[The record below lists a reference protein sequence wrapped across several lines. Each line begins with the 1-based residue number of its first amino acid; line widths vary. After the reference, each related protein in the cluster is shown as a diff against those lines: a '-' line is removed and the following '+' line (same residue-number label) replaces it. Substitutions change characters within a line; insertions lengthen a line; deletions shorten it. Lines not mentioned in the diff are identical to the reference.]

1 MLPPLVL
8 AAGPVIGNQ
17 IIQIIK
23 DSAFLTIIA
32 LPELTHAASSIQ
44 SRHYVPFAAF
54 ITAVLLYWVLCLVV
68 EAGVSSIDRL
78 ADGAAIGAADG
89 RRAAT
94 VLDVAGVSKSFGDAR
109 SAVRRQLPGR
119 QGRDG
124 LRARSVG
131 LGQVDPAAL
140 HQLAGA
146 ARCRPDLSERRSKSA
161 SPAAGVVMSDRD
173 LSRIRTRIGMVFQHF
188 ALWPH
193 LTVLQNLMEAPVQ
206 VQKRPKAEVRDE
218 ALALLAKVGLSDK
231 RDVFPAQLS
240 GGQKQRVGIARAL
253 AMRPDLLLFDEPTSA
268 LDPELVGEVLVVMRE
283 LAREG
288 MTMVVVTH
296 EMGFARDA
304 ATRVLFLD
312 RGRVVETAAPERFFA
327 SPETERARQFLQR
340 YAGHAANGGR

>member
-1 MLPPLVL
+1 MD
-8 AAGPVIGNQ
+8 G
-17 IIQIIK
+17 
-23 DSAFLTIIA
+23 
-32 LPELTHAASSIQ
+32 
-44 SRHYVPFAAF
+44 SR
-54 ITAVLLYWVLCLVV
+54 
-68 EAGVSSIDRL
+68 
-78 ADGAAIGAADG
+78 
-89 RRAAT
+89 
-94 VLDVAGVSKSFGDAR
+94 VLDVAGVSKSFGTLEVLTDI
-109 SAVRRQLPGR
+109 SFQVEKGETVCVLGPSGS
-119 QGRDG
+119 GKSTL
-124 LRARSVG
+124 LRCINW
-131 LGQVDPAAL
+131 LE
-140 HQLAGA
+140 
-146 ARCRPDLSERRSKSA
+146 RPD
-161 SPAAGVVMSDRD
+161 AGQIYLNGSQIGVNGAGLVMSDRE

-231 RDVFPAQLS
+231 RNAFPAKLS

-283 LAREG
+283 LAHEG

-304 ATRVLFLD
+304 ATRILFLD
-312 RGRVVETAAPERFFA
+312 RGRVVETAMPERFFS
-327 SPETERARQFLQR
+327 SPETERARQFIQR